1 MNVIVNG
8 TNYVTSDNVFSSNF
22 ALSEN
27 KECFIDYTTVN
38 KELLKINLFKCSSI
52 SGTGRI
58 LMYNLFDFLLY
69 QNYITKQTK
78 VSLVPSADFF
88 YVERIQPD
96 QDKLIKYYESLGF
109 IKRENNGIIHL
120 IERVGDIMSNIENY
134 HNRTMVDHEEENQFY
149 FPGGKRRKSKR
160 SKSKRTKSKRTKS
173 KRSKSKRTKM

>member
-8 TNYVTSDNVFSSNF
+8 TNYVTSDGVFSSNF

-27 KECFIDYTTVN
+27 PDCFIDYTTVN
-38 KELLKINLFKCSSI
+38 KELLKINLFKCSSV

-58 LMYNLFDFLLY
+58 VMYDLFYFLLY
-69 QNYITKQTK
+69 QKYITEQTK

-120 IERVGDIMSNIENY
+120 IEKVGDIMWNIQYY
-134 HNRTMVDHEEENQFY
+134 HNRTIVDPNEVNEFSR
-149 FPGGKRRKSKR
+149 GGKRSKGKRSKGKR
-160 SKSKRTKSKRTKS
+160 SKSKRSKS